1 MKSASLLFLL
11 SSKARQKGTRIMVTS
26 VEKKDNE
33 LGITYLG
40 KLPAFYGDMAGVLSI
55 YVQIMHLVSTAQDNK
70 GTRIPR
76 FER

>member
-1 MKSASLLFLL
+1 
-11 SSKARQKGTRIMVTS
+11 MVTS

-33 LGITYLG
+33 LGITYIG

-76 FER
+76 FE